1 MRAAH
6 VQYLPPRNRAVTL
19 ADARPVRLAD
29 FMIPASVGSAAGFAA
44 GFIARALMDG
54 EHDTTKD
61 AAAYIVNSAVFLL
74 VGGLTWVIRQSRD
87 Q

>member
-6 VQYLPPRNRAVTL
+6 VQYLPPRNRSVAL
-19 ADARPVRLAD
+19 ADARPVNLSD
-29 FMIPASVGSAAGFAA
+29 FMIPASIGSAAGFAA
-44 GFIARALMDG
+44 GFLARALMDG

-74 VGGLTWVIRQSRD
+74 VGGLTWVMRQSRER
-87 Q
+87 